1 MDKQSWNAKYEGVH
15 IQGDEGFH
23 SGTNSEEGAGGGD
36 HAQYV
41 QEDLN
46 KSPEQRHAQYVED
59 DLNKRP
65 EQRLK
70 KCYESDDFNFLQDT
84 CKLAPCF
91 ESV

>member
-41 QEDLN
+41 EEDLN
-46 KSPEQRHAQYVED
+46 WNPK
-59 DLNKRP
+59 
-65 EQRLK
+65 QRLK
-70 KCYESDDFNFLQDT
+70 KMLREGWLFNFFWDT
-84 CKLAPCF
+84 SKLAL
-91 ESV
+91 SS

>member
-41 QEDLN
+41 VEDLN
-46 KSPEQRHAQYVED
+46 KSPEQR
-59 DLNKRP
+59 
-65 EQRLK
+65 LK
-70 KCYESDDFNFLQDT
+70 KMLREEST
-84 CKLAPCF
+84 F
-91 ESV
+91 EILDSLI